1 MVKNTNKNYGNEKQ
15 FARSAENLAI
25 FKENDKR
32 IWRCMNKM
40 TRILQDLD
48 VLGALCKEM
57 SGGPWNNLSILAP
70 LKKE

>member
-1 MVKNTNKNYGNEKQ
+1 MSGGPWNKLSILADFKKKVFGKAYKQ
-15 FARSAENLAI
+15 KFGKIMETRNNLAI

-48 VLGALCKEM
+48 VLGAF
-57 SGGPWNNLSILAP
+57 
-70 LKKE
+70 